1 MLQFILC
8 VIAENITF
16 SASEQ
21 IFIEFRP
28 KPNTVNRFHYLWSE
42 VKQVIKFNSTF
53 RYVDLVDQNWQK

>member
-42 VKQVIKFNSTF
+42 VKQQI
-53 RYVDLVDQNWQK
+53 D

>member
-16 SASEQ
+16 NASEQ

-42 VKQVIKFNSTF
+42 VKQQS
-53 RYVDLVDQNWQK
+53 D